1 MSSAHDNI
9 DVPQVMETFI
19 NNLANLTNWE
29 QSFAISL
36 LDQLSYLSLSDKRL
50 WALMLLPIRASIIA
64 RPNGSGR
71 SDHKAEQE
79 LERSDGPGK
88 E

>member
-9 DVPQVMETFI
+9 DVPQVMETLI

-36 LDQLSYLSLSDKRL
+36 LDQLSYRSLSDKRL
-50 WALMLLPIRASIIA
+50 WELDALANKSLYNSTPKWIR
-64 RPNGSGR
+64 PLR
-71 SDHKAEQE
+71 SQSRTGA
-79 LERSDGPGK
+79 
-88 E
+88 